1 MKISKKQLAEEVKD
15 IFRASDESALALI
28 DRLRQPNKKS
38 LYQRADTL
46 CDKLYLLIVKITKE
60 CKDSPCIIDEEKTN
74 IFTKMYNINKSFEYI
89 AKARELL
96 RDIDDTY

>member
-60 CKDSPCIIDEEKTN
+60 CKDSPCIDEEKTN

-96 RDIDDTY
+96 RDIDDTN